1 MKQSETLISTRR
13 FENYRSVLTDADQV
27 KDELSVLRK
36 RHLDRMQKAQGNSDF
51 QVSVV
56 YLNLLQETQQFL
68 NAMRHQLRAAKKFTE

>member
-36 RHLDRMQKAQGNSDF
+36 RHLDRMQNAQGNSDF